1 MYLRDPSMPWVYVAG
16 LAMVFVIAVGLV
28 FGLAPP
34 GARRGF
40 SLHMFFL
47 GAAFMLLETR
57 SLVTFSLL
65 FGSTW
70 LVNSLVFF
78 AILCSVMLAVFL
90 SSRFPIRPSLP
101 LYALLVV
108 TLLLAYF
115 IPQEWFLSIDVLP
128 VRYALAS
135 LVAFL
140 PVFVANLVFAG
151 SFKGTGMTA
160 DIAFASNLIG
170 IMVGGAL
177 EYASLL
183 IGYKNLLL
191 IVILFY
197 LLSAALMRR
206 REPAEQPETDDSRVP
221 VAAT

>member
-1 MYLRDPSMPWVYVAG
+1 MYLRDPGLPWVYVAG
-16 LAMVFVIAVGLV
+16 LAMVAAIALGLIWT
-28 FGLAPP
+28 LAPAS
-34 GARRGF
+34 ARKGF
-40 SLHMFFL
+40 SAHMFFL

-90 SSRFPIRPSLP
+90 SARFPVKPGFP
-101 LYALLVV
+101 LYGVLVA

-115 IPQEWFLSIDVLP
+115 VPQDAFLSIGFLP
-128 VRYALAS
+128 LRYGLAS

-140 PVFVANLVFAG
+140 PVFVAN
-151 SFKGTGMTA
+151 
-160 DIAFASNLIG
+160 
-170 IMVGGAL
+170 
-177 EYASLL
+177 
-183 IGYKNLLL
+183 
-191 IVILFY
+191 Y
-197 LLSAALMRR
+197 LLCAWLLRR
-206 REPAEQPETDDSRVP
+206 REPAPVPEPDTRVP